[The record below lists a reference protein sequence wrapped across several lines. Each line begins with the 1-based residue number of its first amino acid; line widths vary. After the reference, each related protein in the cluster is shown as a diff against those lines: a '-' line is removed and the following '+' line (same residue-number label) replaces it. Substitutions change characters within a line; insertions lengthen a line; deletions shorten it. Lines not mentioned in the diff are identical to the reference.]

1 MQAFWVLLGSLSAF
15 ALSIISAAILS
26 RYLEKTEYGTYRQ
39 ILYVYNTLLIVFT
52 VGLPKTFSYFLPRFN
67 LAQGKDIVS
76 KITRVLF
83 LTGLA
88 FSICLFLLSGLIA
101 SLLKNPE
108 LATGLKLFSP
118 IPMLLLPTMG
128 IEGIFATYKKTVY
141 IAIYNTIT
149 RFLML
154 MFIVL
159 PVVILKG
166 NYLYAIYG
174 WSVASMISLC
184 IALYFKGIPFKGIAS
199 VKAHLSYTEVLTYS
213 MPLAIAS
220 IAGIVIRSADQ
231 FYISRYFGPEVFAEF
246 ANGFIG
252 LPFVGMVTG
261 ATSMVLMPLFSK
273 MIYDKSNVENLI
285 SLWRNALLKSAIIIY
300 PLVIFFIFN
309 AKNIVELL
317 YSSTYHNSAIYFQI
331 AMVLNFFNIII
342 FAPLLLAM
350 GKTKFYSRLHIIIA
364 VVAWGI
370 GYLVVMVFNSP
381 IAVAI
386 FSVALSII
394 TVLIFIK
401 YISILLE
408 VSPFTLF
415 PVKIIAA
422 LITHALLSIAFINLI
437 INQLL
442 PPLANYV
449 SLIVTFVGFIV
460 ILFCTAKYFSL
471 DYSIVSRPII
481 NVIRGRLSKS
491 V

>member
-1 MQAFWVLLGSLSAF
+1 MQAFWVLLGSLSSF

-52 VGLPKTFSYFLPRFN
+52 VGLPRTFSYFLPRFN

-88 FSICLFLLSGLIA
+88 FSICLFLLSGIIA

-128 IEGIFATYKKTVY
+128 IEGIFATYKKTAY

-184 IALYFKGIPFKGIAS
+184 IALYFKGIPFKGIGA
-199 VKAHLSYTEVLTYS
+199 VKANLSYTEVLTYS
-213 MPLAIAS
+213 LPLAVAS
-220 IAGIVIRSADQ
+220 IAGIAIRAADQ
-231 FYISRYFGPEVFAEF
+231 FYISRFFGPEVFAEF
-246 ANGFIG
+246 ANGFLE

-273 MIYDKSNVENLI
+273 MIYDKSNVENIL

-350 GKTKFYSRLHIIIA
+350 GKTKVYARVIIINA
-364 VVAWGI
+364 VAEWSI
-370 GYLVVMVFNSP
+370 GYLIVLAFNSP
-381 IAVAI
+381 VAI
-386 FSVALSII
+386 AILSVTLSI
-394 TVLIFIK
+394 TRVLIFIK
-401 YISILLE
+401 YISILLK

-415 PVKIIAA
+415 PVKIIAV
-422 LITHALLSIAFINLI
+422 LITHALLVIAFVNLV
-437 INQLL
+437 NSQLL
-442 PPLANYV
+442 PPLVNYV
-449 SLIVTFVGFIV
+449 SLIVTFVGFTV
-460 ILFCTAKYFSL
+460 ILLCTAPIFRL
-471 DYSIVSRPII
+471 DYLAVVKPLI
-481 NVIRGRLSKS
+481 NRFRSGQSLST
-491 V
+491 